1 MPRYR
6 AAHLVR
12 KMQTYPKARESRIDP
27 CYSST
32 RVATG
37 WVCSRHTGVSH
48 TEVRAKKAGQGPVLP
63 GRRRQD
69 LGQEGHAVHRSH
81 GDVERAADVHGHGC
95 CDGHRVGDV
104 HGRCGWDVDGG
115 DVHRAGDGD
124 RVLQADGRC
133 DIDRVGGDVHLGC
146 YGNGVA
152 GVATVHCSGDGGR
165 DRDRCGGGG
174 VADFSVVCRA
184 RRKRQEKC
192 LIRVFRVCVYSAPKL
207 SGCLDWCVK

>member
-12 KMQTYPKARESRIDP
+12 KMQTYPKARESWIDP

-69 LGQEGHAVHRSH
+69 LGQEGHAVH
-81 GDVERAADVHGHGC
+81 
-95 CDGHRVGDV
+95 
-104 HGRCGWDVDGG
+104 
-115 DVHRAGDGD
+115 
-124 RVLQADGRC
+124 
-133 DIDRVGGDVHLGC
+133 
-146 YGNGVA
+146 
-152 GVATVHCSGDGGR
+152 
-165 DRDRCGGGG
+165 
-174 VADFSVVCRA
+174 
-184 RRKRQEKC
+184 
-192 LIRVFRVCVYSAPKL
+192 
-207 SGCLDWCVK
+207 